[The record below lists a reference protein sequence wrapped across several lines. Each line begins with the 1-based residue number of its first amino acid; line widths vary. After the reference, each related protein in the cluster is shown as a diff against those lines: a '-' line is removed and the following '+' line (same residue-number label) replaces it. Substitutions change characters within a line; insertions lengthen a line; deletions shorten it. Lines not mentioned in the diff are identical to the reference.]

1 MKKNTF
7 KVLFYLRGNHVNKDG
22 TSAIMIR
29 ITIDGEMEQIN
40 SKLTIDPK
48 LWDSK
53 IGRGIGRTQK
63 VQQLNNRLEDIQVI
77 LKDHYYDIQRRHGY
91 VTAEMVRNAYMG
103 ITQREESLL
112 KLYEQHLEDTKK
124 LVGLSKAD
132 PTYKKYERMYRR
144 VVEFMKKKYNITD
157 IPLREIK
164 LPFITDLEFFLR
176 TEYKYS
182 QNTTY
187 KCMKFF
193 KQVINKAIRAGLI
206 GVDPFNGYKISVE
219 RVDRGFLSEEDL
231 TKMMSKTF
239 GSKRLEQV
247 RDVFIFACFTGLA
260 YIDLR
265 NLRVDNIQKMFD
277 GRLWIVTHRQ
287 KTNTKVTVPLL
298 PPAIKILKKYEG
310 QFMDGQLLPIITNQK
325 LNCYLKEI
333 AEICGIE
340 KNLTFHLARH
350 TFATTMTLGKGVP
363 IESVSKMLGHK
374 NIQTT
379 QIYARITNTKISKD
393 MDELSRNLGALDF

>member
-29 ITIDGEMEQIN
+29 ISIDGEIEQLS
-40 SKLTIDPK
+40 SKLYVDPK
-48 LWDSK
+48 VWDAKRGRANGRSAK
-53 IGRGIGRTQK
+53 ILELNGRLQ
-63 VQQLNNRLEDIQVI
+63 DIEVL
-77 LKDHYYDIQRRHGY
+77 LKEHYYDIQRRHGY

-112 KLYEQHLEDTKK
+112 KLYKQHLEDTKK

-132 PTYKKYERMYRR
+132 PTYRKYERMYRR

-164 LPFITDLEFFLR
+164 YQFIVDLEFFLR

-206 GVDPFNGYKISVE
+206 TVDPFNGYKISVQ
-219 RVDRGFLSEEDL
+219 RVDRGFLSEDDL
-231 TKMMSKTF
+231 KKMMEKEF
-239 GSKRLEQV
+239 ASKRLEQV
-247 RDVFIFACFTGLA
+247 RDIFVFACFTGLA
-260 YIDLR
+260 YIDLA

-310 QFMDGQLLPIITNQK
+310 KYLDGQLLPIITNQK

-333 AEICGIE
+333 ADICGIE
-340 KNLTFHLARH
+340 KNLTFHLASH

-363 IESVSKMLGHK
+363 IESVSKMLGHT

-379 QIYARITNTKISKD
+379 QIYARISNEKISHD
-393 MDELSRNLGALDF
+393 MENLAKNLGDLDF

>member
-29 ITIDGEMEQIN
+29 ISIDGEIEQLS
-40 SKLTIDPK
+40 SKLYVDPK
-48 LWDSK
+48 VWDAKRGRANGRSAK
-53 IGRGIGRTQK
+53 ILELNGRLQ
-63 VQQLNNRLEDIQVI
+63 DIEVL
-77 LKDHYYDIQRRHGY
+77 LKEHYYDIQRRHGY

-112 KLYEQHLEDTKK
+112 KLYKQHLEDTKK

-132 PTYKKYERMYRR
+132 PTYRKYERMYRR

-164 LPFITDLEFFLR
+164 YQFIVDLEFFLR

-206 GVDPFNGYKISVE
+206 TVDPFNGYKISVQ
-219 RVDRGFLSEEDL
+219 RVDRGFLSEDDL
-231 TKMMSKTF
+231 KKMMEKEF
-239 GSKRLEQV
+239 ASKRLEQV
-247 RDVFIFACFTGLA
+247 RDIFVFACFTGLA
-260 YIDLR
+260 YIDLA

-310 QFMDGQLLPIITNQK
+310 KYLDGQLLPIITNQK

-333 AEICGIE
+333 ADICGIE

-350 TFATTMTLGKGVP
+350 TFATTMT
-363 IESVSKMLGHK
+363 S
-374 NIQTT
+374 
-379 QIYARITNTKISKD
+379 ARVYPSN
-393 MDELSRNLGALDF
+393 R